1 MATNQ
6 KRQTAYKV
14 QIKDITEGNFV
25 TEEGWNPNYVVDK
38 YGRKISR
45 VNLISAVVDIPDTEE
60 TFNYYSIVIDD
71 STGKIS
77 ARLFEDYERLKMF
90 NVGDV
95 VSIIGR
101 IREYGAERYIIPEII
116 RKIDNPK
123 WIDVRK
129 KEIELLQGT
138 LQKAEDNQKP
148 ESAQDEGAAAVVD
161 SGKSAVTAEVEG
173 VVEEKPNALDESE
186 SVIAMARELDNGDGV
201 DIDELIKKSGI
212 ESCEELIKSL
222 LLEGDMFEVQPG
234 RLKILD

>member
-38 YGRKISR
+38 YGRQISR

-60 TFNYYSIVIDD
+60 TSNYYSIVIDD
-71 STGKIS
+71 GTGKIS

-90 NVGDV
+90 KVGDV

-101 IREYGAERYIIPEII
+101 IREYGTERYITPEII

-123 WIDVRK
+123 WIEVRK

-138 LQKAEDNQKP
+138 LQIAGENHKLEP
-148 ESAQDEGAAAVVD
+148 VQDESVAVVD
-161 SGKSAVTAEVEG
+161 SGKPVVTSAVEG
-173 VVEEKPNALDESE
+173 VVEEKPNVLDESE
-186 SVIAMARELDNGDGV
+186 SVITLARELDNGDGV

-212 ESCEELIKSL
+212 DSCEELIKSL

-234 RLKILD
+234 KVKVLD